1 MGVVGIVFLRI
12 VSEES
17 MSNLKE
23 KIEEQVQYLVKQKK
37 HIKRKKAFDIC
48 LNMIVDQMKRAVN
61 EAEHE
66 EEAIRLASL
75 VGVLDS
81 PLGGLLYSSILV
93 HIGQDLQLDE
103 NQKTMLRDY
112 ASDKFAEVFEGYY
125 EQT

>member
-1 MGVVGIVFLRI
+1 
-12 VSEES
+12 